1 MTISMLDQMPLQFT
15 CAQCGYNE
23 SINIGRFD
31 NLTSWACDACG
42 HATDL
47 GQEPIRSELEILRDR
62 AIQIDLQALERGESI
77 KRIGD

>member
-1 MTISMLDQMPLQFT
+1 MTISMLDQLPLQLT
-15 CAQCGYNE
+15 CVQCGYDE

-31 NLTSWACDACG
+31 NKKVWPCDACG

-47 GQEPIRSELEILRDR
+47 GQEPIRSELEILRER

-77 KRIGD
+77 SRIGA